1 MMAERKI
8 ARGAPAVVVIPVRYA
23 STRLPGKPLL
33 KETGKYLVQHAYEAA
48 SKSARASRVIVAT
61 DDKRIFEAV
70 REFGGDVVMTSDKH
84 PSGTDRIAEAV
95 RDIDCGVVINVQGDE
110 PELPAAYID
119 RLIEMFDKDADLQMA
134 TLAVAV
140 KYDDESIS
148 PNAVKVVLNARGE
161 AMYFSRAPIPY
172 YRDAMPSGEA
182 AFLKHLGIYGYR
194 KKFLGLFVSWPPS
207 KLEQAE
213 RLEQLRALEMGVR
226 IRVGVVGA
234 DTIGIDTREDYER
247 FVRKYLSG
255 ADARPKTGIQIR
267 EPK

>member
-8 ARGAPAVVVIPVRYA
+8 ERGAPAVVVIPVRYA

-70 REFGGDVVMTSDKH
+70 REFGGDAVMTFAKH
-84 PSGTDRIAEAV
+84 PSGTDRTAEAV
-95 RDIDCGVVINVQGDE
+95 RTIDCDVVINVQGDE

-134 TLAVAV
+134 TLAVPV
-140 KYDDESIS
+140 KYSDESIS
-148 PNAVKVVLNARGE
+148 PNTVKVVLDSRGD

-172 YRDAMPSGEA
+172 YRDGIPEGQA

-194 KKFLGLFVSWPPS
+194 KKFLGLFVAWPPS
-207 KLEQAE
+207 KLERTE
-213 RLEQLRALEMGVR
+213 HLEQLRALERGVR
-226 IRVGVVGA
+226 IRVGVA
-234 DTIGIDTREDYER
+234 ETDTIGIDTREDYGR
-247 FVRKYLSG
+247 FVRKYLSS
-255 ADARPKTGIQIR
+255 ADSRPKTGIQIK
-267 EPK
+267 EPE